1 MICLHQGDA
10 VNLRETPGTSG
21 RLGMSECKP
30 PMCVC
35 FAGVSV
41 VTVGGVLSNWWCS
54 LVGRRC
60 SET

>member
-10 VNLRETPGTSG
+10 VNLGETPGTSG

-41 VTVGGVLSNWWCS
+41 VTVGGWGGAVQLVVLF
-54 LVGRRC
+54 GR
-60 SET
+60 EAM

>member
-30 PMCVC
+30 TMCVC

-41 VTVGGVLSNWWCS
+41 VTVGGWGGAV
-54 LVGRRC
+54 
-60 SET
+60 